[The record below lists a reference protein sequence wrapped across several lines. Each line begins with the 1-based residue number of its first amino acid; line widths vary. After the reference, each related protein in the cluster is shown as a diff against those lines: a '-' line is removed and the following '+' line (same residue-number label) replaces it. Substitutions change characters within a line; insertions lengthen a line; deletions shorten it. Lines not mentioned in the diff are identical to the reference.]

1 MVDQGRQKAKT
12 QIDRQ
17 MLRVSCMV
25 SCKQYVDE
33 IALAA
38 DLARQGGATGLAHQ
52 GRPVSILDCQIV
64 IVTIGMGLNVE
75 GSEF

>member
-1 MVDQGRQKAKT
+1 
-12 QIDRQ
+12 
-17 MLRVSCMV
+17 MV

-33 IALAA
+33 IALAV

>member
-64 IVTIGMGLNVE
+64 MVTIGMGLNVE